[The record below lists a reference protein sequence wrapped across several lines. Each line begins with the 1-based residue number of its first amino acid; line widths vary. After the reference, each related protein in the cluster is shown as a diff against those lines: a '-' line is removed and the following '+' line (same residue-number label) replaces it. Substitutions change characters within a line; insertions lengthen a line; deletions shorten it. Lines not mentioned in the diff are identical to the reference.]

1 MQENKVYNESCLE
14 TLSRMES
21 NSIDSVITSPPYW
34 QLRDYGYDGQWGLE
48 PTFQEYLEHL
58 WSMMDLIYLKLKP
71 EGTAWIN
78 LGDSYHNPTKWTNL
92 DGAQTISNGNA
103 RDFVAS
109 RKVDQ
114 GIPSKCLL
122 LIPHR
127 FAIGCIDR
135 GWIVRND
142 VIWAKRNGMPE
153 SVTDRFSKKHEY
165 FFFMVKS
172 EKYYFDLDAVRDKHK
187 QVSIERMQRGIS
199 EDNKWVNGADGQT
212 PHNLSQPRPNITT
225 KIPKEQAEMFGSP
238 RARQHR
244 NNYTSNTQTGG
255 KETVNLGNTHENGK
269 NPGSVSD
276 FWDKSKSY
284 PNRKYFFQE
293 NYFETIDT
301 QMKAYWLGFIWADGY
316 LNTNALEVE
325 LHIKD
330 IEQLQ
335 RFRDDIGSTHKI
347 YERERPTTHSCRIV
361 LGSQKLVSDLI
372 SLGYNH
378 KEVPINLPV
387 EYEKDFIR
395 GLFDGDGSVGCY
407 SGYKGKIRSW
417 LELLGKEKLMLW
429 VKEKLDSIGMY
440 DNEVRENKGT
450 FRLSYTESGTGK
462 FYNYIYSGYQW
473 CMERKKVRFP
483 NELNYEFDFFDI
495 PTKPSSSK
503 HYASYNDSL
512 LVKPVLAGCPKGGV
526 IYDPFFGTGSTGE
539 VAIRAGRKFIGSE
552 MSIEYCKIAN
562 KRIEPFLLQ
571 QSLF

>member
-1 MQENKVYNESCLE
+1 METNIIYKESCLE
-14 TLSRMES
+14 TCKRLPDE
-21 NSIDSVITSPPYW
+21 SIDCVITSPPYW
-34 QLRDYGYDGQWGLE
+34 NQRDYGYIEQWGLE
-48 PTFQEYLEHL
+48 PTPEEYLEHL
-58 WSMMDLIYLKLKP
+58 WSLMDELYRVLKP
-71 EGTAWIN
+71 EGTVWIN
-78 LGDSYHNPTKWTNL
+78 LGDTYNGTKLGNT
-92 DGAQTISNGNA
+92 SNKGYKENTVI
-103 RDFVAS
+103 DTFKKE
-109 RKVDQ
+109 KVNN
-114 GIPSKCLL
+114 IKNKSLL

-127 FAIGCIDR
+127 FAIGCMER
-135 GWIVRND
+135 GWIIRND
-142 VIWAKRNGMPE
+142 IIWAKRNGMPE

-165 FFFMVKS
+165 MFFMTKS
-172 EKYYFDLDAVRDKHK
+172 EKYYFNLDAIKDKCSGNRWGGDKYSTANSKYKDVDTNGLNRDR
-187 QVSIERMQRGIS
+187 SM
-199 EDNKWVNGADGQT
+199 
-212 PHNLSQPRPNITT
+212 NIYGT
-225 KIPKEQAEMFGSP
+225 
-238 RARQHR
+238 
-244 NNYTSNTQTGG
+244 
-255 KETVNLGNTHENGK
+255 K
-269 NPGSVSD
+269 NPGDVSD

-293 NYFETIDT
+293 NYFENIDS

-316 LNTNALEVE
+316 LNTNALEIE

-372 SLGYNH
+372 SLGYNN

-450 FRLSYTESGTGK
+450 YRLSYTESGTEK
-462 FYNYIYSGYQW
+462 FYNYIYSGYEW

-483 NELNYEFDFFDI
+483 NELNYEFDLFDI
-495 PTKPSSSK
+495 PTKPSTEK
-503 HYASYNDSL
+503 HYATYNDAL
-512 LVKPVLAGCPKGGV
+512 IYKPIMAGCPEGGI
-526 IYDPFFGTGSTGE
+526 IYDPFAGTCTTAEETLKSK
-539 VAIRAGRKFIGSE
+539 RLFIASE
-552 MSIEYCKIAN
+552 MSEEFIEIG
-562 KRIEPFLLQ
+562 RERLEPLLNVKP
-571 QSLF
+571 FF